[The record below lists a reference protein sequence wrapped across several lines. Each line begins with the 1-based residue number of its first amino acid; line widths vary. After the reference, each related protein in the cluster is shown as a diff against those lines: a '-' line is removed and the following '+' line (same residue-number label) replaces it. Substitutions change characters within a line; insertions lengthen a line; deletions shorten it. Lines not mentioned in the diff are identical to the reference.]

1 MTLEEQ
7 YSKVRELAK
16 EAKKSA
22 KTTEE
27 RQAKRQ
33 KLEDVLILYVE
44 LEALDPENWEPLFYN
59 KFYHVYNLCPIR
71 RPVLFE
77 NIESLINVIPQ
88 VVKKVCELDIEEKEK
103 SNILSHLQFDLHGLC
118 PIVQGYI
125 MGDDDL
131 VDVGRI
137 CERLASMM
145 YIYAEEVTNNF
156 GTANVNWI
164 QRFAWDQAL
173 YVLGTSEPYKQYMP
187 NFQTIENKVLA
198 AKKTYIPTTEVESK
212 STGTSE
218 ESNSGC
224 LGMIMCII
232 GSTALLMSLIISF
245 II

>member
-1 MTLEEQ
+1 
-7 YSKVRELAK
+7 
-16 EAKKSA
+16 
-22 KTTEE
+22 
-27 RQAKRQ
+27 
-33 KLEDVLILYVE
+33 
-44 LEALDPENWEPLFYN
+44 
-59 KFYHVYNLCPIR
+59 
-71 RPVLFE
+71 
-77 NIESLINVIPQ
+77 
-88 VVKKVCELDIEEKEK
+88 
-103 SNILSHLQFDLHGLC
+103 
-118 PIVQGYI
+118 
-125 MGDDDL
+125 
-131 VDVGRI
+131 
-137 CERLASMM
+137 MM